1 MKQQQWLH
9 KVKTKSS
16 WMLLLLLLLLLQW
29 VTILMS

>member
-16 WMLLLLLLLLLQW
+16 WMLLLLQLLLQW